1 MGFLEDQ
8 SQAIKDCQ
16 LIMFFILDLW
26 FFWEQGDW
34 IKFVLLVKKLDSMRA
49 KRFHE
54 KLMSLLNNA
63 VCAESLTKLL
73 NKDGEKGDS

>member
-1 MGFLEDQ
+1 
-8 SQAIKDCQ
+8 
-16 LIMFFILDLW
+16 
-26 FFWEQGDW
+26 
-34 IKFVLLVKKLDSMRA
+34 MRA